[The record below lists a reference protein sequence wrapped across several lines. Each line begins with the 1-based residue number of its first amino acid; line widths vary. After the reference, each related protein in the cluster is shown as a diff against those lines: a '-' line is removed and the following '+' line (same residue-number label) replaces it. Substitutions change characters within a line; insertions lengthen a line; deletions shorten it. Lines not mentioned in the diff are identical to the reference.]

1 MGEGSPKPA
10 STPTGAVFLSYASED
25 ASAAERIA
33 SALRAAGIEV
43 WFDKSEL
50 RGGDAWDR
58 QIREQIHDCRL
69 FIPVISAHTDAR
81 DEGYFRREWSLAAD
95 RTRDM
100 AHKRAFLVP
109 VVIDGTPE
117 RGASVPEKF
126 HELQWTHLP
135 DGDTTPAFVAR
146 IQKLLVPDAPTRV
159 AATAPTPSRP
169 TNAPASKPS
178 LHPNWPSNAVLWVIS
193 ALLVMGLAYLIA
205 ARLWRPQHS
214 EAAPASQ
221 KTIPSTGAAAAAF
234 NPPPHSIA
242 VLPFVNMS
250 GNKEQEYFS
259 EGLTEELLNSLSR
272 INELQVAARTSSFS
286 FEGQHP
292 DIATVAH
299 KLNVASV
306 LEGSVRRSGHTI
318 RITAQLNN
326 AVTGFHIWSQTYD
339 RDLGDVLQLQTEIA
353 TAVAAALRVTLLGDA
368 AARIEL
374 GGTRDPDALD
384 AYLRANSTHRH
395 GERDQSVAI
404 AAYSQAIHFD
414 PNYALAFAGRSVAHS
429 VAANWLTGEAM
440 RKQRDQAQADA
451 RQSVVLA
458 PELAEGHLALAV
470 LADDSLEFPQATA
483 EFERA
488 LALAP
493 GNVRVLGD
501 YGVFAVY
508 MGRADAGITAI
519 RRAAV
524 LDPLNPAVRG
534 RLGTALLYARRYDEA
549 LTAYQALI
557 ELDPGYPLG
566 YASRGLA
573 YYALGD
579 LQSARASCEAKPD
592 IVSSRFCLAFTYEKL
607 GRHTD
612 ALAMLAKVQ
621 AENGDTVPYYY
632 ATVHAQW
639 GNIGK
644 ALEWLETAN
653 RLRDSNLDAL
663 KVDPFIDPLRK
674 EPRFQAIERELKFP
688 N

>member
-1 MGEGSPKPA
+1 MPGVSN
-10 STPTGAVFLSYASED
+10 AVFLSYASED
-25 ASAAERIA
+25 AEAAERIA
-33 SALRAAGIEV
+33 TALRAAGVEV

-50 RGGDAWDR
+50 RGGDVWDR
-58 QIREQIHDCRL
+58 QIRQQIHDCRL
-69 FIPVISAHTDAR
+69 FIALISAHTEAR
-81 DEGYFRREWSLAAD
+81 DEGYFRREWRLAIERAG
-95 RTRDM
+95 DM
-100 AHKRAFLVP
+100 AERKAFIVP
-109 VVIDGTPE
+109 VVIDGTNE
-117 RGASVPEKF
+117 RGASVPDRFREV
-126 HELQWTHLP
+126 QWTQLP
-135 DGDTTPAFVAR
+135 EGQTPAGFVQRVQHLLAPPSTAGR
-146 IQKLLVPDAPTRV
+146 PAVTAATSPPVISDPLRASRRSKAAVGAIVAVLAAASVYLLV
-159 AATAPTPSRP
+159 
-169 TNAPASKPS
+169 
-178 LHPNWPSNAVLWVIS
+178 
-193 ALLVMGLAYLIA
+193 
-205 ARLWRPQHS
+205 ARLWIPKRPADQPVATTA
-214 EAAPASQ
+214 AAPAA
-221 KTIPSTGAAAAAF
+221 PVNGASFA
-234 NPPPHSIA
+234 PPPRSIA

-250 GNKEQEYFS
+250 GDKEQEYFS

-299 KLNVASV
+299 RLNVASV

-326 AVTGFHIWSQTYD
+326 AVTGFHIWSQAYD

-353 TAVAAALRVTLLGDA
+353 TAVAAALKVTLLGDA

-395 GERDQSVAI
+395 GERDQSAAI

-440 RKQRDQAQADA
+440 RKERDQAQADA

-470 LADDSLEFPQATA
+470 LAENSLDFPQATT

-557 ELDPGYPLG
+557 NLDPGYPLG
-566 YASRGLA
+566 YASRGVA
-573 YYALGD
+573 YYTLGD

-592 IVSSRFCLAFTYEKL
+592 IVPSRFCLAFTYEKL
-607 GRHTD
+607 GRHAD
-612 ALAMLAKVQ
+612 AVAMLAKVQ
-621 AENGDTVPYYY
+621 AENGDAFPYYY

-644 ALEWLETAN
+644 ALEWLETAY
-653 RLRDSNLDAL
+653 RLRDPNLDTL

-688 N
+688 Q